1 MRCAIC
7 GRPLSNP
14 QSLRRGIGPK
24 CYAKYFK
31 SGEFKK
37 DRIEELRRKAA
48 KEYHK
53 NVKKYPL
60 QEGEVRCKNCGKPV
74 VYKES
79 DPCPDAFC
87 CTPCCPYA
95 TISPC
100 PWEKE
105 RGRGSLVNSLAKP
118 GKVLVQKTLGGE

>member
-37 DRIEELRRKAA
+37 VDRIEELRRKAA
-48 KEYHK
+48 
-53 NVKKYPL
+53 
-60 QEGEVRCKNCGKPV
+60 
-74 VYKES
+74 
-79 DPCPDAFC
+79 
-87 CTPCCPYA
+87 YA

-105 RGRGSLVNSLAKP
+105 RGRGSLVKAREGFGSENP
-118 GKVLVQKTLGGE
+118 RG